1 MLKKRGLV
9 VDRFT
14 WKQILNK
21 NRIRDY
27 KGSRKN
33 LDGRDEFEND
43 YDRIL
48 FSASFRRL
56 QDKAQ
61 VFPLEKLDFVRTRLT
76 HSLEV
81 SSIGKSLGKSIGHR
95 LIKKTENSEDKL
107 TIEMIEDMSNIL
119 ECAGL
124 IHDLGNPPF
133 GHFGEVA
140 IREWFDD
147 KLCKN
152 NDDSYTFKYDKY
164 EFILDKQE
172 ALDLLNFE
180 GNAQG
185 LRILTKLHFV
195 IDRYG
200 MNLTTGVLS
209 SIIKYPISS
218 LELTESGLNK
228 IGYYKSEGK
237 VFNEIAENTNIWSS
251 RNPLVYILESADDIA
266 YLLGDLEDAFNK
278 KIISHDVFK
287 KRYEAFIKEE
297 GYEEKTLEESLSY
310 YLSKNFDIAKEEY
323 GYEDPGE
330 YALKSFII
338 KLNSYLKESVIE
350 EFLFSYHHIMEGTY
364 AGDLIGNS
372 KANNISLFLRNISK
386 EYVYTNEKIVANEIV
401 GYNIIHS
408 LLDIFIPASL
418 NKQGKPYKGYDGKL
432 YSLISKNY
440 RFICENNIEQQEC
453 SKEYSQLLLVTDFI
467 CGMTDSYAAQLYQGI
482 KGMKV

>member
-1 MLKKRGLV
+1 MA
-9 VDRFT
+9 RFT
-14 WKQILNK
+14 WNQILNK
-21 NRIRDY
+21 NRVRDY

-33 LDGRDEFEND
+33 LDCRDEFEND

-81 SSIGKSLGKSIGHR
+81 SSIGKSLGKSIGYK
-95 LIKKTENSEDKL
+95 LIKITEKL
-107 TIEMIEDMSNIL
+107 DEKFTIEMVEDMSNIL
-119 ECAGL
+119 ACAGL

-140 IREWFDD
+140 IREWFDE
-147 KLCKN
+147 KLSKN
-152 NDDSYTFKYDKY
+152 HDDSYRFKYDKY
-164 EFILDKQE
+164 DFVLDKQE

-195 IDRYG
+195 IDRHG

-218 LELTESGLNK
+218 VELEKSGLNK

-237 VFNEIAENTNIWSS
+237 VFKEIAENTNIWSS
-251 RNPLVYILESADDIA
+251 RNPLVYILEAADDIA

-278 KIISHDVFK
+278 RIISHEIFK
-287 KRYEAFIKEE
+287 KRYEEFIKEQ

-310 YLSKNFDIAKEEY
+310 YLSKNYDIAKEEY

-338 KLNSYLKESVIE
+338 KLNSYLKEAVIE
-350 EFLFSYHHIMEGTY
+350 EFILSYEDIMNGVY
-364 AGDLIGNS
+364 RGDLIGNS

-401 GYNIIHS
+401 GYNIIHN
-408 LLDIFIPASL
+408 LLDIFIPAAL
-418 NKQGKPYKGYDGKL
+418 NKEGNTYKGYDGKL

-440 RFICENNIEQQEC
+440 RFVCENNIEQQEC
-453 SKEYSQLLLVTDFI
+453 SKEYSRLLLVTDFI
-467 CGMTDSYAAQLYQGI
+467 CGMTDSYAAQLYQDI
-482 KGMKV
+482 KGINV

>member
-1 MLKKRGLV
+1 MSKFK
-9 VDRFT
+9 
-14 WKQILNK
+14 WEKILNK
-21 NRIRDY
+21 KRIRDY
-27 KGSRKN
+27 KINKKSS
-33 LDGRDEFEND
+33 DCRDEFEND

-81 SSIGKSLGKSIGHR
+81 SSIGKSLGISIGSR
-95 LIKKTENSEDKL
+95 LVKKTINYEEKVTISMVED
-107 TIEMIEDMSNIL
+107 ISNIL
-119 ECAGL
+119 ACAGL

-140 IREWFDD
+140 IREWFKN

-152 NDDSYTFKYDKY
+152 EDGSYNFKYDKY
-164 EFILDKQE
+164 DFNLDKQE

-209 SIIKYPISS
+209 AIIKYPISS
-218 LELTESGLNK
+218 LDKENSNLKK
-228 IGYYKSEGK
+228 IGYYKAEEK
-237 VFNEIAENTNIWSS
+237 IFKEIAEDTDIWKC
-251 RNPLVYILESADDIA
+251 RNPLVYILEAADDIA

-278 KIISHDVFK
+278 KIITHDIFK
-287 KRYEAFIKEE
+287 MK
-297 GYEEKTLEESLSY
+297 YEE
-310 YLSKNFDIAKEEY
+310 
-323 GYEDPGE
+323 
-330 YALKSFII
+330 FI
-338 KLNSYLKESVIE
+338 NSYDE
-350 EFLFSYHHIMEGTY
+350 IMDGVYE
-364 AGDLIGNS
+364 GDLISNS
-372 KANNISLFLRNISK
+372 KANKISLFLRSISK

-401 GYNIIHS
+401 GYNIIHN
-408 LLDIFIPASL
+408 LLDIFVPAAL
-418 NKQGKPYKGYDGKL
+418 NKEVKPYKGYDGKL

-440 RFICENNIEQQEC
+440 RFVCENNIEQKEC
-453 SKEYSQLLLVTDFI
+453 SEEYSRLLLVTDFI
-467 CGMTDSYAAQLYQGI
+467 CGMTDSYAAYLYEEI
-482 KGMKV
+482 NGMKA

>member
-1 MLKKRGLV
+1 MA
-9 VDRFT
+9 RFT

-21 NRIRDY
+21 KRIRDY
-27 KGSRKN
+27 KSNKKN
-33 LDGRDEFEND
+33 LDCRDEFEND

-81 SSIGKSLGKSIGHR
+81 SSIAKSLGISIGY
-95 LIKKTENSEDKL
+95 KL
-107 TIEMIEDMSNIL
+107 MDITNKSDDEVNATMVEDMSNIL
-119 ECAGL
+119 ACAGL

-140 IREWFDD
+140 IREWFEE
-147 KLCKN
+147 KLSKN
-152 NDDSYTFKYDKY
+152 DNDTYTFSYDKY
-164 EFILDKQE
+164 TFNLDKQE

-195 IDRYG
+195 IDRFG

-209 SIIKYPISS
+209 SVIKYPISS
-218 LELTESGLNK
+218 VELEESKLKK
-228 IGYYKSEGK
+228 IGYFKSESA
-237 VFNEIAENTNIWSS
+237 VFKEIAEDTNIWCS
-251 RNPLVYILESADDIA
+251 RNPLVYILEAADDIA
-266 YLLGDLEDAFNK
+266 YLLGDLEDSFNK

-287 KRYEAFIKEE
+287 AKYEEFIKEE
-297 GYEEKTLEESLSY
+297 VYEEKTLEESLSF
-310 YLSKNFDIAKEEY
+310 YLSKNYDIAKEEY

-338 KLNSYLKESVIE
+338 KLNRYLKDSVIE
-350 EFLFSYHHIMEGTY
+350 EFLNSYDDIMNGVYE
-364 AGDLIGNS
+364 GDLIGNS
-372 KANNISLFLRNISK
+372 KAKNISMFLRNISK

-401 GYNIIHS
+401 GYNIIHT
-408 LLDIFIPASL
+408 LLDIFIPAAL
-418 NKQGKPYKGYDGKL
+418 NKEVKPYKGYDGKL

-440 RFICENNIEQQEC
+440 RFVCENNVEQSDC
-453 SKEYSQLLLVTDFI
+453 SEEYSRLLLVTDFI
-467 CGMTDSYAAQLYQGI
+467 CGMTDSYAAYLYQEI

>member
-1 MLKKRGLV
+1 MA
-9 VDRFT
+9 RFT
-14 WKQILNK
+14 WKQLLNK

-27 KGSRKN
+27 KSTKKN
-33 LDGRDEFEND
+33 LDCRDEFEND

-81 SSIGKSLGKSIGHR
+81 SSIAKSLAISIGYK
-95 LIKKTENSEDKL
+95 LIDITANSEEQVNVKMV
-107 TIEMIEDMSNIL
+107 EEMSNIL
-119 ECAGL
+119 ACAGL

-140 IREWFDD
+140 IREWFEE
-147 KLCKN
+147 KLSK
-152 NDDSYTFKYDKY
+152 NDDGNYTFYYDKY
-164 EFILDKQE
+164 TFNLDKQE

-195 IDRYG
+195 IDRFG

-209 SIIKYPISS
+209 SVIKYPISS
-218 LELTESGLNK
+218 VELEKSKLNK
-228 IGYYKSEGK
+228 MGYFKSESA
-237 VFNEIAENTNIWSS
+237 VFKEIADDTNIWCA
-251 RNPLVYILESADDIA
+251 RNPLVYILEAADDIA
-266 YLLGDLEDAFNK
+266 YLLGDLEDSFNK
-278 KIISHDVFK
+278 KIISHDLFK
-287 KRYEAFIKEE
+287 VKYEEFIKEE
-297 GYEEKTLEESLSY
+297 GYEEKTLEESLSF
-310 YLSKNFDIAKEEY
+310 YLSKNYDIAKEEY

-338 KLNSYLKESVIE
+338 KLNRYLKDSVIE
-350 EFLFSYHHIMEGTY
+350 EFLSSYDEIMNGVY
-364 AGDLIGNS
+364 QGDLIGNS
-372 KANNISLFLRNISK
+372 KAKNITIFLRNISK
-386 EYVYTNEKIVANEIV
+386 EYVYTNEKIVTNEIV

-418 NKQGKPYKGYDGKL
+418 NKNVKPYKGYDGKL

-440 RFICENNIEQQEC
+440 RFVCENNIDQSEC
-453 SKEYSQLLLVTDFI
+453 SEDYSRLLLVTDFI
-467 CGMTDSYAAQLYQGI
+467 CGMTDSYAAYLYQEI

>member
-1 MLKKRGLV
+1 MA
-9 VDRFT
+9 RFT

-27 KGSRKN
+27 KGAKKN
-33 LDGRDEFEND
+33 LVYRDEFEND

-81 SSIGKSLGKSIGHR
+81 SSIGKSLGKTIGYR
-95 LIKKTENSEDKL
+95 LMQITENSEEKL
-107 TIEMIEDMSNIL
+107 TMEMVDDMSNIL
-119 ECAGL
+119 ACAGL
-124 IHDLGNPPF
+124 VHDLGNPPF

-140 IREWFDD
+140 IREWFQE
-147 KLCKN
+147 KLIKN
-152 NDDSYTFKYDKY
+152 DEDSYTFKYDKY
-164 EFILDKQE
+164 EFRLDEQE

-195 IDRYG
+195 IDKFG

-218 LELTESGLNK
+218 IELKGSGLSK
-228 IGYYKSEGK
+228 IGYYKSESK
-237 VFNEIAENTNIWSS
+237 VFKDIAENTNIWNS
-251 RNPLVYILESADDIA
+251 RNPLVYILEAADDIA

-278 KIISHDVFK
+278 KIISHDIFK
-287 KRYEAFIKEE
+287 KRYEAFIEEE

-310 YLSKNFDIAKEEY
+310 YLSKNYDIAKEEY

-338 KLNSYLKESVIE
+338 KLNSYLKEAVIE
-350 EFLFSYHHIMEGTY
+350 EFISSYDKIMNGLY
-364 AGDLIGNS
+364 KGDLIGNS

-386 EYVYTNEKIVANEIV
+386 EYVYTNEKIVDNEIV
-401 GYNIIHS
+401 GYNIIHR
-408 LLDIFIPASL
+408 LLDIFIPAAL
-418 NKQGKPYKGYDGKL
+418 NKDVKPFKGYDGKL

-440 RFICENNIEQQEC
+440 RFVCENNLEQQEC
-453 SKEYSQLLLVTDFI
+453 SEEYSRILLVTDFI
-467 CGMTDSYAAQLYQGI
+467 CGMTDSYAAQLYQDLT
-482 KGMKV
+482 GMNV

>member
-1 MLKKRGLV
+1 MS
-9 VDRFT
+9 RFK
-14 WKQILNK
+14 WEQILNRNRVRDNK
-21 NRIRDY
+21 NT
-27 KGSRKN
+27 KKS
-33 LDGRDEFEND
+33 LDCRDEFEND

-81 SSIGKSLGKSIGHR
+81 SSIGKSLGISIGYR
-95 LIKKTENSEDKL
+95 LVELTKNHEDKV
-107 TIEMIEDMSNIL
+107 TNEMVEDISNIL
-119 ECAGL
+119 SCAGL

-140 IREWFDD
+140 IREWFED
-147 KLCKN
+147 KLSEN
-152 NDDSYTFKYDKY
+152 EDNTYTFKFGGYNFK
-164 EFILDKQE
+164 LDKQE

-209 SIIKYPISS
+209 SVIKYPISS
-218 LELTESGLNK
+218 LQLEESNLNK
-228 IGYYKSEGK
+228 IGYYKSESK
-237 VFNEIAENTNIWSS
+237 IFNDIAEQTNIFNS
-251 RNPLVYILESADDIA
+251 RSPLVYILEAADDIA

-278 KIISHDVFK
+278 KIVSHDIFK
-287 KRYEAFIKEE
+287 LKYEEFIKEE
-297 GYEEKTLEESLSY
+297 GYEEKTLEESLSF
-310 YLSKNFDIAKEEY
+310 YLSKNYYIAKEEY

-338 KLNSYLKESVIE
+338 RLNRYLKDSVVE
-350 EFLFSYHHIMEGTY
+350 EFIESYDEIMDGKY
-364 AGDLIGNS
+364 KGNLIENS
-372 KANNISLFLRNISK
+372 KASKISLFLRKISK
-386 EYVYTNEKIVANEIV
+386 EHVYINEKIVANEIV

-408 LLDIFIPASL
+408 LLDIFVPAVL
-418 NKQGKPYKGYDGKL
+418 DKHVKAYKGYYGKL

-440 RFICENNIEQQEC
+440 RFICENDLDQQNC
-453 SKEYSQLLLVTDFI
+453 SQEYSILLLVTDFI
-467 CGMTDSYAAQLYQGI
+467 CGMTDSYSKYLYQQIKGI
-482 KGMKV
+482 KI

>member
-1 MLKKRGLV
+1 MA
-9 VDRFT
+9 RFT

-21 NRIRDY
+21 KRIRDY
-27 KGSRKN
+27 KSNKKN
-33 LDGRDEFEND
+33 LDCRDEFEND

-81 SSIGKSLGKSIGHR
+81 SSIAKSLGISIGYK
-95 LIKKTENSEDKL
+95 LIDITSKSDDEVNS
-107 TIEMIEDMSNIL
+107 TMVEDMSNIL
-119 ECAGL
+119 ACAGL

-140 IREWFDD
+140 IREWFEE
-147 KLCKN
+147 KLSK
-152 NDDSYTFKYDKY
+152 NDDDTYTFSYDKY
-164 EFILDKQE
+164 TFNLDKQE

-209 SIIKYPISS
+209 SVIKYPISS
-218 LELTESGLNK
+218 LELENSKLNK
-228 IGYYKSEGK
+228 IGYYKSESS
-237 VFNEIAENTNIWSS
+237 VFKEIADETNIWGS
-251 RNPLVYILESADDIA
+251 RNPLVYILEAADDIA
-266 YLLGDLEDAFNK
+266 YLLGDLEDSFNK
-278 KIISHDVFK
+278 KIISHDIFK
-287 KRYEAFIKEE
+287 AKYEEFIKAE

-310 YLSKNFDIAKEEY
+310 YLSKNYDIAKEEY

-338 KLNSYLKESVIE
+338 KLNRYLKDSVVE
-350 EFLFSYHHIMEGTY
+350 EFLASYDDIMNGNY
-364 AGDLIGNS
+364 QGDLIGNS
-372 KANNISLFLRNISK
+372 KAKNISMFLRNISK

-408 LLDIFIPASL
+408 LLDIFIPATL
-418 NKQGKPYKGYDGKL
+418 NKNVKPYKGYDGKL

-440 RFICENNIEQQEC
+440 RFVCENNIDQKEC
-453 SKEYSQLLLVTDFI
+453 SEEYSRLLLVTDFI
-467 CGMTDSYAAQLYQGI
+467 CGMTDSYAAYLYQEI
-482 KGMKV
+482 RGMKV

>member
-1 MLKKRGLV
+1 MA
-9 VDRFT
+9 RFK
-14 WKQILNK
+14 WKEILNK
-21 NRIRDY
+21 KRIRDN
-27 KGSRKN
+27 KN
-33 LDGRDEFEND
+33 IKRSLDCRDEFEND

-81 SSIGKSLGKSIGHR
+81 SSIGKSLATTIGYK
-95 LIKKTENSEDKL
+95 LIEKTKDDNDKVTSE
-107 TIEMIEDMSNIL
+107 MVEDMSNIL
-119 ECAGL
+119 ACAGL

-140 IREWFDD
+140 IREWFEE
-147 KLCKN
+147 KLFEN
-152 NDDSYTFKYDKY
+152 EDGTYNFIFDKY
-164 EFILDKQE
+164 NFTLKRQE
-172 ALDLLNFE
+172 ALDLMNFE

-209 SIIKYPISS
+209 AIIKYPVSS
-218 LELTESGLNK
+218 IEMEKAGLNK
-228 IGYYKSEGK
+228 MGYYKAEEE
-237 VFNEIAENTNIWSS
+237 VFKEIAEDTNIWQC
-251 RNPLVYILESADDIA
+251 RNPLVYILEAADDIA

-278 KIISHDVFK
+278 KIISHDIFK
-287 KRYEAFIKEE
+287 LKYKEFIKNE
-297 GYEEKTLEESLSY
+297 GYEEKTLEESLSF
-310 YLSKNFDIAKEEY
+310 YLSKNYDIAKEEY

-338 KLNSYLKESVIE
+338 KLNRYLRDSVIE
-350 EFLFSYHHIMEGTY
+350 EFIKSYDKIMEGQY
-364 AGDLIGNS
+364 KGDLIGNS
-372 KANNISLFLRNISK
+372 KANNISLFLRSISK
-386 EYVYTNEKIVANEIV
+386 EYVYTNEKIVDNEIV
-401 GYNIIHS
+401 GYNIIHN

-418 NKQGKPYKGYDGKL
+418 NKEVKPYKGYDGKL

-440 RFICENNIEQQEC
+440 RFVCESNIEQNAC
-453 SKEYSQLLLVTDFI
+453 SEEYFRLLLVTDFI
-467 CGMTDSYAAQLYQGI
+467 CGMTDSYAAYLYQQI
-482 KGMKV
+482 NGMKA

>member
-1 MLKKRGLV
+1 MA
-9 VDRFT
+9 RFT
-14 WKQILNK
+14 WKQLLNK

-27 KGSRKN
+27 KSTKKN
-33 LDGRDEFEND
+33 LDCRDEFEND

-81 SSIGKSLGKSIGHR
+81 SSIAKSLAISIGYK
-95 LIKKTENSEDKL
+95 LIDITANSEEQVNVKMV
-107 TIEMIEDMSNIL
+107 EEMSNIL
-119 ECAGL
+119 ACAGL

-140 IREWFDD
+140 IREWFEE
-147 KLCKN
+147 KLSK
-152 NDDSYTFKYDKY
+152 NDDGNYTFYYDKY
-164 EFILDKQE
+164 TFNLDKQE

-195 IDRYG
+195 IDRFG

-209 SIIKYPISS
+209 SVIKYPISS
-218 LELTESGLNK
+218 VELEKSKLNK
-228 IGYYKSEGK
+228 MGYFKSESA
-237 VFNEIAENTNIWSS
+237 VFKEIADDTNIWCA
-251 RNPLVYILESADDIA
+251 RNPLVYILEAADDIA
-266 YLLGDLEDAFNK
+266 YLLGDLEDSFNK
-278 KIISHDVFK
+278 KIISHDLFK
-287 KRYEAFIKEE
+287 AKYEEFIEEE
-297 GYEEKTLEESLSY
+297 GYEEKTLEESLSF
-310 YLSKNFDIAKEEY
+310 YLSKNYDIAKEEY

-338 KLNSYLKESVIE
+338 KLNRYLKDSVIE
-350 EFLFSYHHIMEGTY
+350 EFLSSYDEIMNGVY
-364 AGDLIGNS
+364 QGDLIGNS
-372 KANNISLFLRNISK
+372 KAKNITMFLRNISK
-386 EYVYTNEKIVANEIV
+386 EYVYTNEKIVTNEIV

-418 NKQGKPYKGYDGKL
+418 NKNVKPYKGYDGKL

-440 RFICENNIEQQEC
+440 RFVCENNIDQSEC
-453 SKEYSQLLLVTDFI
+453 SEDYSRLLLVTDFI
-467 CGMTDSYAAQLYQGI
+467 CGMTDSYAAYLYQEI

>member
-1 MLKKRGLV
+1 MA
-9 VDRFT
+9 RFT
-14 WKQILNK
+14 WEQVLNK
-21 NRIRDY
+21 NRVRDY
-27 KGSRKN
+27 KGSKKIS
-33 LDGRDEFEND
+33 DCRDEFEND

-81 SSIGKSLGKSIGHR
+81 SSIGKSLGISIGSK
-95 LIKKTENSEDKL
+95 LIKNTENQEDKV
-107 TIEMIEDMSNIL
+107 TADMVEDIGNIL
-119 ECAGL
+119 ACAGL

-140 IREWFDD
+140 IREWFEE
-147 KLCKN
+147 KLFKN
-152 NDDSYTFKYDKY
+152 SNGTYTFKYDKY
-164 EFILDKQE
+164 EFKLDNQE

-195 IDRYG
+195 IDKHG

-209 SIIKYPISS
+209 SVIKYPISS
-218 LELTESGLNK
+218 VELEKSKLNK
-228 IGYYKSEGK
+228 IGYYKAEEK
-237 VFNEIAENTNIWSS
+237 VFKEIAEDTNIWCS
-251 RNPLVYILESADDIA
+251 RNPLVYILEAADDIA

-278 KIISHDVFK
+278 DIISHDIFK
-287 KRYEAFIKEE
+287 RKYEEFIKEE
-297 GYEEKTLEESLSY
+297 GYEEKTLEESLSF
-310 YLSKNFDIAKEEY
+310 YLSKNYDIAKEEY

-338 KLNSYLKESVIE
+338 KLNRYLRDSVIE
-350 EFLFSYHHIMEGTY
+350 EFISSYDSIMNGTY
-364 AGDLIGNS
+364 EGDLIGNS
-372 KANNISLFLRNISK
+372 KANNISLFLRSISK
-386 EYVYTNEKIVANEIV
+386 EYVYTNEKVVANEIV

-408 LLDIFIPASL
+408 LLNIFVPAAL
-418 NKQGKPYKGYDGKL
+418 NKDVKPYKGYDGKL

-440 RFICENNIEQQEC
+440 RFVCENDIDQEEC
-453 SKEYSQLLLVTDFI
+453 SREYSRLLLVTDFI
-467 CGMTDSYAAQLYQGI
+467 CGMTDSYAAYLYQEI
-482 KGMKV
+482 NGMKA

>member
-1 MLKKRGLV
+1 MA
-9 VDRFT
+9 RFT

-21 NRIRDY
+21 KRIRDY
-27 KGSRKN
+27 KSNKKH
-33 LDGRDEFEND
+33 LDCRDEFEND

-81 SSIGKSLGKSIGHR
+81 SSIAKSLGISIGYK
-95 LIKKTENSEDKL
+95 LIDITSESEDEVNA
-107 TIEMIEDMSNIL
+107 TMVEDMSNIL
-119 ECAGL
+119 ACAGL

-140 IREWFDD
+140 IREWFEE
-147 KLCKN
+147 KLSK
-152 NDDSYTFKYDKY
+152 NDDDTYTFSYDKY
-164 EFILDKQE
+164 TFNLDKQE

-195 IDRYG
+195 IDRFG

-209 SIIKYPISS
+209 SVIKYPISS
-218 LELTESGLNK
+218 VELEKSKLKK
-228 IGYYKSEGK
+228 IGYFKSESD
-237 VFNEIAENTNIWSS
+237 VFKEIADDTNIWCS
-251 RNPLVYILESADDIA
+251 RNPLVYILEAADDIA
-266 YLLGDLEDAFNK
+266 YLLGDLEDSFNK

-287 KRYEAFIKEE
+287 AKYEEFIKEE
-297 GYEEKTLEESLSY
+297 GYEEKTLEESLSF
-310 YLSKNFDIAKEEY
+310 YLSKNYDIAKEEY

-338 KLNSYLKESVIE
+338 KLNRYLKDSVIE
-350 EFLFSYHHIMEGTY
+350 EFINSYDDIMNGVYE
-364 AGDLIGNS
+364 GDLIGNS
-372 KANNISLFLRNISK
+372 KAKNISMFLRNISK

-401 GYNIIHS
+401 GYNIIHT
-408 LLDIFIPASL
+408 LLDIFIPAAL
-418 NKQGKPYKGYDGKL
+418 NKEVKPYKGYDGKL

-440 RFICENNIEQQEC
+440 RFVCENNIEQSDC
-453 SKEYSQLLLVTDFI
+453 SEDYSRLLLVTDFI
-467 CGMTDSYAAQLYQGI
+467 CGMTDSYAAYLYQEI
-482 KGMKV
+482 KGMKI

>member
-1 MLKKRGLV
+1 MSKLKWSL
-9 VDRFT
+9 
-14 WKQILNK
+14 ILNK
-21 NRIRDY
+21 KRIKDY
-27 KGSRKN
+27 KSVKKSI
-33 LDGRDEFEND
+33 DSRDEFEND

-81 SSIGKSLGKSIGHR
+81 SSIAKSLGRSIGNK
-95 LIKKTENSEDKL
+95 LIELTKDKDEHLNVEDVDD
-107 TIEMIEDMSNIL
+107 ICNIL
-119 ECAGL
+119 SCAGL

-133 GHFGEVA
+133 GHFGENA
-140 IREWFDD
+140 IREWFKD

-152 NDDSYTFKYDKY
+152 NDNTYTFNYKSFKV
-164 EFILDKQE
+164 ILEEQE

-185 LRILTKLHFV
+185 LRILSRLHFV

-200 MNLTTGVLS
+200 MNLTFGVLS
-209 SIIKYPISS
+209 SIIKYPVSS
-218 LELTESGLNK
+218 LEINSDKAFSKKL
-228 IGYYKSEGK
+228 GYYKSEK
-237 VFNEIAENTNIWSS
+237 EIFEEIQGCTGLDKC
-251 RNPLVYILESADDIA
+251 RNPLVFILEAADDIA

-278 KIISHDVFK
+278 KIVSHDMFK
-287 KRYEAFIKEE
+287 DKYEEFVRNE
-297 GYEEKTLEESLSY
+297 GYEEKSVEESLCY
-310 YLSKNFDIAKEEY
+310 YLSKNYDIAKEEY

-338 KLNSYLKESVIE
+338 KLNNYLKKSVIE
-350 EFLFSYHHIMEGTY
+350 EFISHYDEIMDGEYTGE
-364 AGDLIGNS
+364 LIANS
-372 KANNISLFLRNISK
+372 KASKISEFLRNISK

-408 LLDIFIPASL
+408 LLDIFIPATL
-418 NKQGKPYKGYDGKL
+418 NKNVKPYKGYDGKL

-440 RFICENNIEQQEC
+440 RFVCENNIDQKEC
-453 SKEYSQLLLVTDFI
+453 SEEYSRLLLVTDFI
-467 CGMTDSYAAQLYQGI
+467 CGMTDSYAAYLYQEI